1 MKKQAAAAERK
12 KIMFQPYSAIL
23 GRFLSEKTEHTV
35 SMAMPLILMVKTEFG
50 ASLSSITILP
60 GTFANRSEENCVLLE
75 NSSGDRWVI
84 TAQYIEN
91 CGRITEL

>member
-35 SMAMPLILMVKTEFG
+35 SMAMPLMLMVKAEFG

-60 GTFANRSEENCVLLE
+60 GTFANRSEGELRAAGELV
-75 NSSGDRWVI
+75 
-84 TAQYIEN
+84 
-91 CGRITEL
+91 GRSMGYNRSIY

>member
-35 SMAMPLILMVKTEFG
+35 SMAMPLMLMVKAEFG

-60 GTFANRSEENCVLLE
+60 RTFANRSEGELRAAGELV
-75 NSSGDRWVI
+75 
-84 TAQYIEN
+84 
-91 CGRITEL
+91 GRSMGYNRSIY